1 MPQDEF
7 DDMCKRW
14 LEATKD
20 QVEGLTDEQKKEMNP
35 AFIGYEFESD
45 HRPWHVTKQMK
56 VPDNIPKPEYHETG
70 DPVSERAIKANRTST
85 IPINTPEDMDKM
97 REVCAIGRE
106 VLDITSRFL
115 KAGVTADELDRVCFM
130 ACMER
135 GGYPSPLNYNKF
147 PKSLCVSVNE
157 VICHGIPDCR
167 PVQVGDIVNL
177 DISVFKDGYH
187 SDLNETFMIGKCDEA
202 AENLVR
208 TAYES
213 LAVVVPQI
221 MPGTLYRELG
231 NDISRTAHKAG
242 CAVTRTYSGHGIG
255 KDFHGLPNVSHVARN
270 KTIGIM
276 RESHIFTVEPM
287 INEKG
292 WQDNLW
298 PDNWTAVT
306 RDGRRSAQFEHTFMV
321 TETGVEI
328 LTARPGTSRTE
339 IMPYDPEVFRR

>member
-167 PVQVGDIVNL
+167 PVQEGDIVNL
-177 DISVFKDGYH
+177 DVSCYVNGYH
-187 SDLNETFMIGKCDEA
+187 GDTSRTFQVGEVSSAARKLCEVTEASLTDSIALCGPGTALNAIGKLVSA
-202 AENLVR
+202 RAEEHG
-208 TAYES
+208 YE
-213 LAVVVPQI
+213 VNQTFV
-221 MPGTLYRELG
+221 
-231 NDISRTAHKAG
+231 
-242 CAVTRTYSGHGIG
+242 GHGICSTFHARPFVFSHYVPEETFRFPVG
-255 KDFHGLPNVSHVARN
+255 LVFTIEPILCEGRQDFTIWDDGWTIVSADGGL
-270 KTIGIM
+270 
-276 RESHIFTVEPM
+276 
-287 INEKG
+287 
-292 WQDNLW
+292 
-298 PDNWTAVT
+298 
-306 RDGRRSAQFEHTFMV
+306 SAQYEHTV
-321 TETGVEI
+321 LITEHGAEV
-328 LTARPGTSRTE
+328 LT
-339 IMPYDPEVFRR
+339 